1 MPYGQMPQQLPEQPE
16 EGAAPIGP
24 TGPTSPPSMAGLLGS
39 GAGSSSPPSPAPPSP
54 DEHVEALLGQ
64 FRDLTMQVQA
74 LARQYPAAQQ
84 DLAIANDALIN
95 AMTKVVASMSAESA
109 SAPPVLA

>member
-1 MPYGQMPQQLPEQPE
+1 MPYGQPEQPQA
-16 EGAAPIGP
+16 GPIGP
-24 TGPTSPPSMAGLLGS
+24 TGPTSPPTVGGLLGS
-39 GAGSSSPPSPAPPSP
+39 GAGSSTPPSPAPSP
-54 DEHVEALLGQ
+54 EDHVEALLAQ

-84 DLAIANDALIN
+84 DLAIANDSLIN
-95 AMTKVVASMSAESA
+95 AMTKVVASMSAESS